1 MKGDKTIHCEKC
13 CGEITD
19 IDDLVVTNNFLSI
32 SPYHEE
38 CFSKEVKGLSSIFV
52 GNSPINGTM
61 SNVSTILAV
70 IVGVIV
76 LFIQELRYIS
86 VVSLLALCIRVY
98 SWFQYERHL

>member
-1 MKGDKTIHCEKC
+1 MKKKKIIHCEKC

-32 SPYHEE
+32 VPYHEE

-52 GNSPINGTM
+52 GNTPINGTM

-70 IVGVIV
+70 IFGVIV

-86 VVSLLALCIRVY
+86 VVSLLFLCIRVY